1 MNYAFMSFSTPELT
15 LDAMLALAARLGYD
29 GIEPRISA
37 GHRHGI
43 ELDAGAAS
51 RAASRAAAAASG
63 IALCCLATSCAY
75 ADPAQTAD
83 MLDATHRAIDLAGDV
98 GAARIRVFG
107 GQLGEGLSRE
117 AAIALLVAALS
128 GVADHAA
135 ARGVTICLET
145 HDAWCDPRH
154 VAAVMRQV
162 NHPAIR
168 VNWDIM
174 HPVRGEFATV
184 RASFDLL
191 RPYIAHLHV
200 HDGEAGSGPLRP
212 IGQGVVDH
220 RTAIACLLAVNYP
233 GYISGEWIG
242 WEPYET
248 HLPRELAT
256 LKGYEAAA
264 LTAPTRPA

>member
-1 MNYAFMSFSTPELT
+1 MRYAFMSFSTPELT
-15 LDAMLALAARLGYD
+15 LGEMLALARRLGYD

-43 ELDAGAAS
+43 EFETDAAGRTAS
-51 RAASRAAAAASG
+51 RTLAEESG
-63 IALCCLATSCAY
+63 IALCCLATSCTY
-75 ADPAQTAD
+75 ADPVKTAD

-98 GAARIRVFG
+98 GAPRIRVFG

-117 AAIALLVAALS
+117 AAIALLVASLS
-128 GVADHAA
+128 SVADHAA
-135 ARGVTICLET
+135 ARGVTVCLET

-154 VAAVMRQV
+154 VAEVMRQV
-162 NHPAIR
+162 NNPAVR

-174 HPVRGEFATV
+174 HPVRGEFATM
-184 RASFDLL
+184 RESFDIL

-200 HDGEAGSGPLRP
+200 HDGEAGSGPLLP

-220 RTAIACLLAVNYP
+220 RAAIECLLAINYQ

-242 WEPYET
+242 WEPYEV
-248 HLPRELAT
+248 HLPRELAA

-264 LTAPTRPA
+264 LARA